1 MGRHKPVV
9 GRGAQAGGFSSA
21 CRRTRQG
28 RRVARKLTE
37 KFCTYSSFTLMVQSK
52 TSRKNVLSCT
62 KYGHALN
69 TWSPPPPQ
77 YKHGIFRDFRAILY
91 LHGQLGL
98 KTSNPLLFPGVLRSW
113 VPDASPRSVPG
124 VVTAQ

>member
-28 RRVARKLTE
+28 RRVARKLTK

-62 KYGHALN
+62 KYGYALS
-69 TWSPPPPQ
+69 TWSPPSPQ
-77 YKHGIFRDFRAILY
+77 SKHGIFRDFRAILY

-98 KTSNPLLFPGVLRSW
+98 TTSNPLLFPGVLRSW
-113 VPDASPRSVPG
+113 VPDASPRSVPR